1 MIPTA
6 GFKMQPFDL
15 SSCLVFLFLIIDGIN
30 SNENKLGISKANRHK
45 PHALNELS
53 GPHCIVSGHK

>member
-30 SNENKLGISKANRHK
+30 SNENNQQFGYPLKMKIN
-45 PHALNELS
+45 
-53 GPHCIVSGHK
+53 